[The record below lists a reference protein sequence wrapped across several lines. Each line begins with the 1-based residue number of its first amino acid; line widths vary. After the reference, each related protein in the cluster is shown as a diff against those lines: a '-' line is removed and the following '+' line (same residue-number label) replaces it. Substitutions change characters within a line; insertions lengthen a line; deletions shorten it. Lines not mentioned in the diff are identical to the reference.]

1 MLCDAKHNHMA
12 VSTLNSGPLRGLGGG
27 GGGKEKK
34 KRGAIKNGGLGGGGQ
49 GKYIK
54 WAHYIRGF
62 GACPTLKSVLGTSDR
77 FLFVH
82 EYSSY
87 IHIFKLP
94 SLLQVSEKYNVRA
107 LSVLRSSHT
116 R

>member
-27 GGGKEKK
+27 
-34 KRGAIKNGGLGGGGQ
+34 Q

-54 WAHYIRGF
+54 WGHYIRGF